1 MKRTSQR
8 FSRFLTARW
17 VCVFLV
23 LLSVFLGLMSRQWI
37 SRNVLNSPSY
47 DALVYQNQSYDDL
60 HLLEQEG
67 LKGYLKKYRS
77 GAWHVP
83 PLYVTL
89 GTFSYMV
96 FGLDPTNAYL
106 VNVLFFFVFAW
117 STYLLFRY
125 AKLSHYL
132 ALLSTLLV
140 SLSPGILS
148 YSMRH
153 FTNDF
158 AAASMFLFATAILL
172 YTRQLRKRGLV
183 IFYGIIL
190 GCSLLIKSSLLPYYI
205 PHVLILFRWLFA
217 KGFQWPRFW
226 NLSYLVPVLLVV
238 SGWFYFPNMVTILD
252 YYWGWTGTKSEVTKA
267 AAGITDTLDSSLFYF
282 RNVARFH
289 YEGLGARWIWGIL
302 GLVGIL
308 GFIRRIRHGKTLVSH
323 RATIF
328 FVLLVGQYGVLSIY
342 PSKVNV
348 VDYSVLPLYFLVP
361 IGYLF
366 SLKMKFGRL
375 DWEKI
380 GGTALLIL
388 LLFLSLNNSSGY
400 LLRPSVF
407 PANQDWKV
415 KETLSNILT
424 DAKKQGHSEVV
435 VGSTMVHPYYT
446 CENMRFYSLSGAFP
460 SWRNKFKIPGIDSA
474 KSPEELFSYVKN
486 SDYVVT
492 LDGWQGP
499 SHIPNNQHAQQVN
512 SWLKQGRGGY
522 VLFYQDSIPKDST
535 VKVYRRSERLSYEPL
550 QFDGWALAGH
560 RLNLRSQQA
569 VVTIQIEGQISLPKS
584 FSYPVQLFLLDDS
597 KQIVSEAFVVENSSP
612 FVAQFPIKMRS
623 EWQGQARLQLSGNYE
638 YSPAKL
644 GVSNDNRQLLAM
656 ITRIQLKSEWE

>member
-17 VCVFLV
+17 VCVFLI

-67 LKGYLKKYRS
+67 WKGYFKKYQS

-89 GTFSYMV
+89 GTFSYML
-96 FGLDPTNAYL
+96 FGLHPINVYL
-106 VNVLFFFVFAW
+106 VNVLFFFIFAW

-125 AKLSHYL
+125 AKLNRYL

-140 SLSPGILS
+140 SLSPAILS

-172 YTRQLRKRGLV
+172 QTRQLRRRGLV
-183 IFYGIIL
+183 IFYGIIV
-190 GCSLLIKSSLLPYYI
+190 GCSLLIKSSLLPYYV

-238 SGWFYFPNMVTILD
+238 AGWFYLPNMITILG

-289 YEGLGARWIWGIL
+289 YEGLGARWIWGALGLIGIL
-302 GLVGIL
+302 GL
-308 GFIRRIRHGKTLVSH
+308 IRRIRHGKNLVSH
-323 RATIF
+323 RAGIF

-348 VDYSVLPLYFLVP
+348 VDYSLLPLYFLVP
-361 IGYLF
+361 ISYLF
-366 SLKMKFGRL
+366 ALKIQSGRL

-380 GGTALLIL
+380 GATALLIL
-388 LLFLSLNNSSGY
+388 LSVLSLNHSSGF

-415 KETLSNILT
+415 KETLASILA
-424 DAKKQGHSEVV
+424 DAKTQGHSKVL
-435 VGSTMVHPYYT
+435 VGSTSVHPYYT
-446 CENMRFYSLSGAFP
+446 CENMRFYSLNGAFP
-460 SWRNKFKIPGIDSA
+460 SWRNKFRIPAIDSA
-474 KSPEELFSYVKN
+474 KSSEELFSYVRY

-499 SHIPNNQHAQQVN
+499 SHIPNNQHAPQVN

-522 VLFYQDSIPKDST
+522 VLFYQDSIPKNST
-535 VKVYRRSERLSYEPL
+535 VKVYRRVEKLVYDPL
-550 QFDGWALAGH
+550 QADGWVLDGY
-560 RLNLRSQQA
+560 RLNLKSQQTVA
-569 VVTIQIEGQISLPKS
+569 MIQIEGHIPLPKGL
-584 FSYPVQLFLLDDS
+584 SYPVQLFLLDDS
-597 KQIVSEAFVVENSSP
+597 KEIVSEPFVVENSSP
-612 FVAQFPIKMRS
+612 FVAQFPIKMKS
-623 EWQGQARLQLSGNYE
+623 EWQGQVRLQLSGNYE

-644 GVSNDNRQLLAM
+644 GISIDNRQLLAM
-656 ITRIQLKSEWE
+656 ITKIQLKSE